1 MTENKNLSEQL
12 FKPKFDYPET
22 SSLMQRS
29 NVIHQQGHSILDGE
43 GRNNWYRVI
52 NRLSWHY
59 QGLPLLE
66 VDEVLARIAA
76 SQRTRTNNGWLDT
89 VVGYQSGNWVY
100 EFLIQSAKWQQLA
113 EQSKQATDGEK
124 TRQNSHDAWMKAS
137 LFAGLASYPYF
148 RNDELANQAQV
159 FANRCYREAM
169 NDSHYQIKELDF
181 TVESKSV
188 KAILHTPL
196 QVGAELKTF
205 PVVFLCAGLGNLQT
219 DFYRYFITH
228 LAPLGVGLLTV
239 DTPSIGFSKQFNLSQ
254 NTSII
259 HQSILEQI
267 KNVPMIDYDKIILL
281 GHRFGGNI
289 TTRLAYLMPN
299 RIKGIINVG
308 PILHQLFVNYQM
320 QVNLPPIYRD
330 ILANRLGLNHV
341 SDQQLL
347 AELKFFSLKEQGLLT
362 RPCSVPLLNIYYEGD
377 TISSLDEIKLLT
389 STKKT
394 TLIHIKEQTLK
405 ASLQRSAKES
415 AQWIK
420 VLIN

>member
-1 MTENKNLSEQL
+1 MAENKNLSEQL

-22 SSLMQRS
+22 STLIQRS
-29 NVIHQQGHSILDGE
+29 NVTHQQGHSILDGE
-43 GRNNWYRVI
+43 ARNNWYRVI

-100 EFLIQSAKWQQLA
+100 EFLSQSAKWQQLA
-113 EQSKQATDGEK
+113 EQSKQVTDSEQTK
-124 TRQNSHDAWMKAS
+124 QNSHDAWMKAS

-169 NDSHYQIKELDF
+169 NYSQYQIKELDF
-181 TVESKSV
+181 MVEGKSV

-196 QVGAELKTF
+196 QVGDELKTF
-205 PVVFLCAGLGNLQT
+205 PIVFLCAGLSNLQS
-219 DFYRYFITH
+219 DFYRYFVTN

-267 KNVPMIDYDKIILL
+267 KNVPMIDYDNIILL

-289 TTRLAYLMPN
+289 ATRLAYLMPN
-299 RIKGIINVG
+299 RIKGIINIG

-320 QVNLPPIYRD
+320 QTNLPPIYRD

-347 AELKFFSLKEQGLLT
+347 AELKFFSLKEQGLLV
-362 RPCSVPLLNIYYEGD
+362 RPCSIPVLNIYYDGD

-394 TLIHIKEQTLK
+394 TLIHVKEQTLK

-420 VLIN
+420 ALIT

>member
-52 NRLSWHY
+52 NRLSWYY

-100 EFLIQSAKWQQLA
+100 EFLVQSAKWQQLA
-113 EQSKQATDGEK
+113 EQSKQANDGEQ

-169 NDSHYQIKELDF
+169 NNNHYQIKELDF

-196 QVGAELKTF
+196 QVGTELKTF
-205 PVVFLCAGLGNLQT
+205 PVVFLCAGLSDLQT

-299 RIKGIINVG
+299 RIKGVINVG